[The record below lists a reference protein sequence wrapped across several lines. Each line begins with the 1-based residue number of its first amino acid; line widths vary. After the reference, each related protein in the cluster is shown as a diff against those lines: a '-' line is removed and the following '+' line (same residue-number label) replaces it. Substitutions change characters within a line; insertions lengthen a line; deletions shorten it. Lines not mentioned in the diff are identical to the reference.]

1 MDTWIDPATGDY
13 TGARISRL
21 ENAVYLR
28 LMTPLGSWW
37 ADTSLGS
44 RLHELAREKDVPR
57 IALLARQYAEQA
69 LQGLL
74 DDGRARAVEVS
85 AEQPHDGRCLRHVT
99 VTDATGQRDSYEH
112 FVPVGA

>member
-13 TGARISRL
+13 AGARISRL

-44 RLHELAREKDVPR
+44 RLHELAREKDVR
-57 IALLARQYAEQA
+57 ALPCWPASTRNRPCKACWTTA
-69 LQGLL
+69 
-74 DDGRARAVEVS
+74 GRGPWRS
-85 AEQPHDGRCLRHVT
+85 APSSRM
-99 VTDATGQRDSYEH
+99 TG
-112 FVPVGA
+112 AACCM

>member
-57 IALLARQYAEQA
+57 IALLARQYA
-69 LQGLL
+69 
-74 DDGRARAVEVS
+74 VS
-85 AEQPHDGRCLRHVT
+85 IHAPAWGAT
-99 VTDATGQRDSYEH
+99 VSMFYPVDSRD
-112 FVPVGA
+112 